1 MPVNHILE
9 KSIGFV
15 VILLT
20 VQMQTWWF
28 CIINLHSFPK
38 KNNLKFQT
46 YRLDLSYSYIYLIIL
61 CRMLIQAKGQV
72 RGPMVI
78 LPWRSTLSSEALTG
92 RTWGRH
98 DHQSSRLTQ
107 MYFCYIYQ
115 LNRLIY
121 YGLPLPDN
129 IQFRQMKMRTAR
141 IQIGYHTWEVPQLT
155 NSQTLLIIMVLR
167 HLKYAPIYLN

>member
-1 MPVNHILE
+1 MPYIPNL
-9 KSIGFV
+9 K
-15 VILLT
+15 T
-20 VQMQTWWF
+20 V
-28 CIINLHSFPK
+28 
-38 KNNLKFQT
+38 NLKFQT
-46 YRLDLSYSYIYLIIL
+46 YRLDLSYSYIYLIII

-92 RTWGRH
+92 KTWGRH
-98 DHQSSRLTQ
+98 DHQSSPLTQ

-129 IQFRQMKMRTAR
+129 ILFRQMKMRTAR

>member
-1 MPVNHILE
+1 MPYIPNL
-9 KSIGFV
+9 K
-15 VILLT
+15 T
-20 VQMQTWWF
+20 V
-28 CIINLHSFPK
+28 
-38 KNNLKFQT
+38 NLKFQT
-46 YRLDLSYSYIYLIIL
+46 YRLDLSYSYIYLIII

-92 RTWGRH
+92 KTWGRH

-129 IQFRQMKMRTAR
+129 ILFRQMKMRTAR